1 MGLMVLHDT
10 AGLRADQGWN
20 HQRQEAWDLWAPLNV
35 PVTLFTEQKA
45 KLGPT
50 LAPLP
55 LGTGDS

>member
-10 AGLRADQGWN
+10 AGLRADQGRN
-20 HQRQEAWDLWAPLNV
+20 HQRQDLWAPLNV

-55 LGTGDS
+55 RGTEDS